1 MVDVTKKSEED
12 LVTLLDSYID
22 VGLNAI
28 VQTEILRR
36 SNLHLRDSLASLESS
51 NQSLT
56 VSLKASTDDA
66 TKLAEEMA
74 EVSGRRGEE
83 WRERKEEIER
93 KRETEEEV
101 ARLRAVENAH
111 VLLLGDREKLAEEIR
126 RLKMKV
132 QLVTQ
137 QHLSEK
143 RETSKEVME
152 EINASSQAQLLKRK
166 IVSLKAKNESLEE
179 KLRES
184 DRANVAALQNMSN
197 DSNNGKKK
205 KSKKAY
211 GR

>member
-1 MVDVTKKSEED
+1 M
-12 LVTLLDSYID
+12 
-22 VGLNAI
+22 
-28 VQTEILRR
+28 
-36 SNLHLRDSLASLESS
+36 
-51 NQSLT
+51 
-56 VSLKASTDDA
+56 
-66 TKLAEEMA
+66 
-74 EVSGRRGEE
+74 
-83 WRERKEEIER
+83 
-93 KRETEEEV
+93 
-101 ARLRAVENAH
+101 
-111 VLLLGDREKLAEEIR
+111 LGDREKLAEEIR

-166 IVSLKAKNESLEE
+166 VASLKAKNESLEE